1 MSDKTPAPTEKHYTA
16 AAVMMEVIRK
26 TDKEKP
32 TKEDKAELDRI
43 LRDVPAV
50 WTVAGDV
57 MNHTALGL
65 IRQLEGSSYALKAS
79 LQTGWEQLQ
88 RDLARPSDGPLERLL
103 IQQIVLAW
111 LKLAYTEHHH
121 RHYLM
126 SGNTPIKQAEF
137 WERRLSAA
145 QRRFLR
151 ASETLARV
159 RRLQLPA
166 VQVNIAERQLN
177 QVTTRG

>member
-1 MSDKTPAPTEKHYTA
+1 MSDKTPVVTEKHLTA
-16 AAVMMEVIRK
+16 AAAMMEVIRK

-32 TKEDKAELDRI
+32 TKDDLAELDRI

-57 MNHTALGL
+57 MNHTALGM
-65 IRQLEGSSYALKAS
+65 IGQLKGTYALTAS
-79 LQTGWEQLQ
+79 LKTGWEQMQ
-88 RDLARPSDGPLERLL
+88 RDLARPSDGPLEALL
-103 IQQIVLAW
+103 IQQIALAW
-111 LKLAYTEHHH
+111 LKLAYTEHTH

-126 SGNTPIKQAEF
+126 AGDMLITQCDF
-137 WERRLSAA
+137 WERRLTAA

>member
-1 MSDKTPAPTEKHYTA
+1 MSDKTPAPTEKHYA
-16 AAVMMEVIRK
+16 AAAAMMEAIRK

-32 TKEDKAELDRI
+32 TKEERAELDRI

-57 MNHTALGL
+57 MNHTALGM
-65 IRQLEGSSYALKAS
+65 INQMKGTYALTAS
-79 LQTGWEQLQ
+79 LRTGWEQLQ
-88 RDLARPSDGPLERLL
+88 RDLARPSDGPLEALL
-103 IQQIVLAW
+103 IQQIALAW

-145 QRRFLR
+145 QRRYLR

-166 VQVNIAERQLN
+166 VQVNIAEQQVN
-177 QVTTRG
+177 QVNTRG

>member
-1 MSDKTPAPTEKHYTA
+1 MSDKTPVVTEKHRTA
-16 AAVMMEVIRK
+16 AAAMMEVIRK

-32 TKEDKAELDRI
+32 TADDRAELNRI
-43 LRDVPAV
+43 LRATPAV
-50 WTVAGDV
+50 WLAAGDV
-57 MNHTALGL
+57 MTYTAHAMIDNMGN
-65 IRQLEGSSYALKAS
+65 SYALRAS
-79 LQTGWEQLQ
+79 LKTGWEQLQ
-88 RDLARPSDGPLERLL
+88 RDLARPSDGELERLL

-121 RHYLM
+121 RHYLAN
-126 SGNTPIKQAEF
+126 GGTLKECDF

-151 ASETLARV
+151 AGETLARV

-166 VQVNIAERQLN
+166 VQVNIAEQQVN
-177 QVTTRG
+177 QVNTRG

>member
-1 MSDKTPAPTEKHYTA
+1 MSDKTPAPTEKHYA
-16 AAVMMEVIRK
+16 AAAAMMEVIRK

-32 TKEDKAELDRI
+32 TKEDKAELERI

-50 WTVAGDV
+50 WTFAGDV
-57 MNHTALGL
+57 MNHTALGM
-65 IRQLEGSSYALKAS
+65 IAQLEGTYALKAS
-79 LQTGWEQLQ
+79 LRTGWEQMQ

-111 LKLAYTEHHH
+111 LKLAYTEYHH

-126 SGNTPIKQAEF
+126 NGNTTIKQADF

-145 QRRFLR
+145 QRRYLR

-166 VQVNIAERQLN
+166 VQVNIAEQQVN
-177 QVTTRG
+177 QVNTRG

>member
-26 TDKEKP
+26 TDREKP
-32 TKEDKAELDRI
+32 TADDRAELDRI

-57 MNHTALGL
+57 MNHTALSM
-65 IRQLEGSSYALKAS
+65 IRQMEANYAVKAS

-121 RHYLM
+121 RHFLM
-126 SGNTPIKQAEF
+126 TGNVPITQSDF

-166 VQVNIAERQLN
+166 VQVNIAEQQVN
-177 QVTTRG
+177 QVNTRA